1 VFAAFAGERRMSWL
15 GAGVGLGNVLLALF
29 FLPRSPALDEL
40 ELYTAVYA
48 KQHYGQLFYPAYDL
62 PAVFGPT
69 KPWLVATLCSFG
81 VSLRLATAGLFA
93 GSFLFASFGVFA
105 CRFRLFETLA
115 ALAAISAA
123 VTLFPFL
130 SYNPE
135 NLTYDERIGRLRPDD
150 LVLTLWLGGL
160 FWLEASRRRSWRGW
174 HSFLGGLSIG
184 LGCVTHF
191 YALPALGVVLVY
203 GAAAIVERSSG
214 RIRRLAPIAI
224 GVALAVCPTLIAQ
237 APHLRTIAGYL
248 VDQAGDPASR
258 AAADAWRRHTAD
270 FWFLWQWTKR
280 HAGSVW
286 PAAALLAG
294 PASIGLPPVV
304 PAGVM
309 LLAFRSTRVL
319 GLAGLVL
326 PLVVLRVSHKS
337 SGYEL
342 PEIALFLLACGFS
355 LAALLERLTGRA
367 RRLAAWGFV
376 GVLAT
381 ASPLFWQPS
390 SLRFMDESHSPKL
403 LRAMGRAVVGPG
415 ASVVGPFYVSG
426 GDDYVQHADVLEPGI
441 DFVAE
446 REFHLASGRL
456 HRLYRRHETRLAGFV
471 LTPEMPSASTVYF
484 SAREERQPL
493 AGFVVWNGKVQ
504 EFSSSGAGW
513 QLRVLSCHATPEEL
527 SWVSPRTPVPI
538 AGYVPRTDHCVAS
551 TLRAKGLESR
561 SASAFLRRTW
571 SFSSMADEVM
581 VPLLIDDAAD
591 AEVSPALELRCG
603 CETLERFSGSLSDVS
618 AQQLLL
624 DLRRSDRTIRFF
636 AGSPDLVAGRDMA
649 SRFAPGRR
657 E

>member
-1 VFAAFAGERRMSWL
+1 MFAAFAGERRWSWL
-15 GAGVGLGNVLLALF
+15 TAGVGLANVLLALF

-40 ELYTAVYA
+40 ELHTAVYA
-48 KQHYGQLFYPAYDL
+48 KQHYGRLFYPAYDL
-62 PAVFGPT
+62 PVVYGPM
-69 KPWLVATLCSFG
+69 KLWLVATLGSWG

-93 GSFLFASFGVFA
+93 VSYLIATFGVFA
-105 CRFRLFETLA
+105 CRFRFFERLA
-115 ALAAISAA
+115 ALAAISAT

-130 SYNPE
+130 SYDPE

-150 LVLTLWLGGL
+150 LVLTLWLSGL
-160 FWLEASRRRSWRGW
+160 FWLEASRRGAWRGW
-174 HSFLGGLSIG
+174 YSFLAGLCIG
-184 LGCVTHF
+184 LACVTHF

-203 GAAAIVERSSG
+203 GGAALLDGGSR
-214 RIRRLAPIAI
+214 RIRRLAPITV
-224 GVALAVCPTLIAQ
+224 GVALAVFPTVIALG
-237 APHLRTIAGYL
+237 PHLRTIAGYL

-304 PAGVM
+304 PGGVM
-309 LLAFRSTRVL
+309 LLAFRSTRML

-326 PLVVLRVSHKS
+326 PLVVLRASHKS

-367 RRLAAWGFV
+367 RVLATWGFV
-376 GVLAT
+376 AVLAT
-381 ASPLFWQPS
+381 ASPLLWRPS
-390 SLRFMDESHSPKL
+390 SLRFMDESHSPEL
-403 LRAMGRAVVGPG
+403 LRAMGRAIVGPG

-426 GDDYVQHADVLEPGI
+426 EDNYVQYGDPLEPGI

-456 HRLYRRHETRLAGFV
+456 HRLYRRHKTRLAGFV

-484 SAREERQPL
+484 TAREGRAPL
-493 AGFVVWNGKVQ
+493 AGFVVWKGRVQ
-504 EFSSSGAGW
+504 KFSSSGAGW
-513 QLRVLSCHATPEEL
+513 QLRVLSCRATPEEL
-527 SWVSPRTPVPI
+527 SWVSPPTPVPI
-538 AGYVPRTDHCVAS
+538 AGYVPRTDHCVANL
-551 TLRAKGLESR
+551 LRAEGLESR
-561 SASAFLRRTW
+561 SASVFLRRTW
-571 SFSSMADEVM
+571 SFSSMADEVI
-581 VPLLIDDAAD
+581 VPLLIDDTAD
-591 AEVSPALELRCG
+591 AEVAAALGLRCG
-603 CETLERFSGSLSDVS
+603 CETLERFPGGLSDVP
-618 AQQLLL
+618 ADRLLL
-624 DLRRSDRTIRFF
+624 ELRRSDRTIRFF

-649 SRFAPGRR
+649 SRFTQKRQ